1 MTLKQLHESLQ
12 DLYRRLQEERDA
24 LKRRLR
30 QEQAE
35 QDDST
40 RRAQAELARL
50 REQLRAKCRECEEL
64 QHHALSNQDFTRL
77 QRRLEDDWREAEL
90 EPIRR
95 HLEGQIAEAQGR
107 ARSMH
112 RDLEQE
118 RAKMLMLE
126 ADLKDKLE
134 VETKANRAKEQVL
147 ERSKAQVEAE
157 RRKAEDLEAEV
168 LRLEYQMEDQET
180 RLHSLREQV
189 QERELQS
196 QREQRV
202 WKQELDRK
210 VADEQQARREV
221 QRYRQLYD
229 QEALEKSKQLQAFE
243 AQGEELG
250 AQQRRANDADVQAKA
265 ARLELEQETRCL
277 HEEMSKQRAAAQEE
291 QMKHQK
297 ELKACEEKVQAAEMN
312 TKALEVKHQQLD
324 QEKLENMQEREE
336 AHEQEKAR
344 LHAENAQLRAQLE
357 KSDSQAETRRQH
369 WQAKEAELLKQVD
382 LAAEKLETF
391 SEELT
396 HCKVSQQDC
405 ERRLKEAHGAAAA
418 REEQFK
424 AQLRDLDSEAA
435 KMKGKVSRHEQELQ
449 DQARLAQDH
458 LQKLHVSEQQFRDLK
473 DEFLSL
479 TSRQDQERQDWRKQL
494 DEAQATIVSTEQSC
508 SERLQALAED
518 QKKQLQ
524 ALSSKQKRSLS
535 KAKALLQEKQGKNKD
550 LSKQVS
556 QLQSEKAVAVRVCEE
571 NKRFF
576 ELRLAECSAATS
588 PQVWRDFSPDMR
600 ELLERHEEHE
610 RQLRQLRG

>member
-1 MTLKQLHESLQ
+1 
-12 DLYRRLQEERDA
+12 
-24 LKRRLR
+24 
-30 QEQAE
+30 
-35 QDDST
+35 
-40 RRAQAELARL
+40 
-50 REQLRAKCRECEEL
+50 
-64 QHHALSNQDFTRL
+64 
-77 QRRLEDDWREAEL
+77 
-90 EPIRR
+90 
-95 HLEGQIAEAQGR
+95 
-107 ARSMH
+107 
-112 RDLEQE
+112 
-118 RAKMLMLE
+118 
-126 ADLKDKLE
+126 
-134 VETKANRAKEQVL
+134 
-147 ERSKAQVEAE
+147 
-157 RRKAEDLEAEV
+157 
-168 LRLEYQMEDQET
+168 
-180 RLHSLREQV
+180 
-189 QERELQS
+189 
-196 QREQRV
+196 
-202 WKQELDRK
+202 
-210 VADEQQARREV
+210 
-221 QRYRQLYD
+221 
-229 QEALEKSKQLQAFE
+229 
-243 AQGEELG
+243 
-250 AQQRRANDADVQAKA
+250 
-265 ARLELEQETRCL
+265 
-277 HEEMSKQRAAAQEE
+277 MSKQRAAAQEE

-324 QEKLENMQEREE
+324 QELAAQEGEEREE

-357 KSDSQAETRRQH
+357 KSDSQSGNLSSRRDRH

-494 DEAQATIVSTEQSC
+494 DEAQATIVKLASIPWTNGASIKAFALLFGTAMEPVRIGGT
-508 SERLQALAED
+508 RLQALAED

-576 ELRLAECSAATS
+576 ELRLAECSAGDPSGAAVYGVTS
-588 PQVWRDFSPDMR
+588 VLICGSYWSGTRSMSGSCGSCED
-600 ELLERHEEHE
+600 EACERAN
-610 RQLRQLRG
+610 Q